1 MTACLRYAPMIG
13 SREGELSAE
22 ESRELAAHLA
32 ECPACSAMAAEL
44 AATEGLL
51 GEGLLAQANARDFA
65 PFVDQVMARVGDVP
79 STARRPAAA
88 PDRGSVRGWSLGLG
102 ALRAHWK
109 LVAAGA
115 VAVAVVAAISV
126 FRYVDRDEPEPEQI
140 AAMEIDLQGGSTV
153 LQTADGPVVLIEPDD
168 SGS

>member
-32 ECPACSAMAAEL
+32 ECPACSAMAADL

-65 PFVDQVMARVGDVP
+65 PFVDQVMARVGNVP
-79 STARRPAAA
+79 ATARRPAAA
-88 PDRGSVRGWSLGLG
+88 PDRGSVRGWFLGLG

-109 LVAAGA
+109 LLAAGA
-115 VAVAVVAAISV
+115 IAVVAAISV
-126 FRYVDRDEPEPEQI
+126 FRYVERDVPEPEQI
-140 AAMEIDLQGGSTV
+140 AAMEMDLQGGSTV
-153 LQTADGPVVLIEPDD
+153 LQTADGPVVLLEPDD